1 MTHPLSS
8 NSSTELNTNTNIRIQ
23 MDENEPIPNTTR
35 NKIYEKNGKKWYSE
49 PKNLKKTCCME
60 YVK

>member
-1 MTHPLSS
+1 
-8 NSSTELNTNTNIRIQ
+8 

-49 PKNLKKTCCME
+49 PKNLKKLDVWSTQNK
-60 YVK
+60 YW